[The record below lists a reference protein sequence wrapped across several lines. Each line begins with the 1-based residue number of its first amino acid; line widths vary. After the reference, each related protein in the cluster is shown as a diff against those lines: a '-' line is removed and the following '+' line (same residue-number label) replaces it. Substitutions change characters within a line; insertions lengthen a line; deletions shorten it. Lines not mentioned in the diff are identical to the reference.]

1 MQAHLRC
8 DVEPSGLPTVL
19 VPSGHGS
26 RAARRPNVSR
36 RIARW
41 WQLLLVTL
49 AAAALTGFL
58 QRGLA

>member
-8 DVEPSGLPTVL
+8 ELEPSGLPAVL
-19 VPSGHGS
+19 LPSRHSS
-26 RAARRPNVSR
+26 RATQRSIISR
-36 RIARW
+36 RIARL

-58 QRGLA
+58 RQALA

>member
-8 DVEPSGLPTVL
+8 ELEPSGLPAVL
-19 VPSGHGS
+19 FPSRHSS
-26 RAARRPNVSR
+26 RATQRSIITR
-36 RIARW
+36 RIARL

-58 QRGLA
+58 RQALA